1 MLIEI
6 FLALI
11 AGILT
16 IAAPCILLPLPI
28 ILGTSVGQKSKT
40 RPIFITLGFIFTFTV
55 LALLIQFIISHLGV
69 NPNILRFVAVVLLA
83 IFAIFMIWP
92 TPFEKLMV
100 HLNPLINRAGQ
111 VGQQNTSGNWSGLL
125 IGMIIGIVWAP
136 CAGPILGSILT
147 LIALKNN
154 IDQASLLLI
163 AYAIGAGIPM
173 LAIAYGGQVLTT
185 KVKSIAKYSH
195 LLQQIF
201 GVILLLLA
209 VSIYFQYDIV
219 IQAKLL
225 EAFPNIGQKLETSIS
240 ESLRPNDAVVNTTPA
255 PEDNSNNKSN
265 IISLT
270 DPASQKNMPFTLQNY
285 GKAPEF
291 TGIYKWLNLQDGKDS
306 LTLND
311 LKGKVVLIDFWT
323 YSCINCVRTLPYV
336 TKWYDTYKDKGFVVV
351 GVHTPEFAFEKDTNN
366 VATALKQHGINYPV
380 AQDNDYGT
388 WQAYNN
394 QYWPAHYLIDKDGN
408 IVYEH
413 FGEGEYDTTEKVI
426 QQLLEVKMADVSS
439 TIPDEAHAPL
449 SPEMY
454 FGNARRVNL
463 TKDQTANN
471 TDTVYTFPAK
481 LALNNFA
488 MSGTWKF
495 DDDKAICTKAPCTIR
510 LHYAAKDVHMVAHSE
525 QGAKLN
531 ILIDGKKQSVVPVST
546 YNLYNLFMGQ
556 KTEEHTIDIQ
566 IPTDNFEVFT
576 FTFG

>member
-6 FLALI
+6 LLALT

-28 ILGTSVGQKSKT
+28 ILGTSVGQRSKT

-55 LALLIQFIISHLGV
+55 LALLIQFIISHLGL

-83 IFAIFMIWP
+83 VFAIFMIWP

-125 IGMIIGIVWAP
+125 IGIIIGIVWAP

-154 IDQASLLLI
+154 IDQASVLLI

-173 LAIAYGGQVLTT
+173 LAIAYGGQALTT

-195 LLQQIF
+195 VLQQIF

-209 VSIYFQYDIV
+209 ISIYFQYDIV

-225 EAFPNIGQKLETSIS
+225 AALPNFSEKLESNLTQ
-240 ESLRPNDAVVNTTPA
+240 SLNNNTLS
-255 PEDNSNNKSN
+255 PEQNEPTETGKDKDP
-265 IISLT
+265 IIRLT
-270 DPASQKNMPFTLQNY
+270 DPDMQKNMPLTLQNY

-291 TGIYKWLNLQDGKDS
+291 TGIYKWLNLPDGKDS

-323 YSCINCVRTLPYV
+323 YSCINCIRTLPYV

-394 QYWPAHYLIDKDGN
+394 QYWPAHYLIDKQGN

-413 FGEGEYDTTEKVI
+413 FGEGEYDTTERVI
-426 QQLLEVKMADVSS
+426 QQLLAVKMPDVST
-439 TIPDEAHAPL
+439 TIPEETHSPL

-454 FGNARRVNL
+454 FGNSRRVNL
-463 TKDQTANN
+463 SKAQTANS
-471 TDTVYTFPAK
+471 TDTIYK
-481 LALNNFA
+481 LPSNVDFNNFA
-488 MSGTWKF
+488 VSGTWKF
-495 DDDKAICTKAPCTIR
+495 DDDKAVCTKAPCTIR
-510 LHYAAKDVHMVAHSE
+510 LHYAAKDVHIVAHSTQE
-525 QGAKLN
+525 AKLQ
-531 ILIDGKKQSVVPVST
+531 ILIDGNKKPAVPVLD
-546 YNLYNLFMGQ
+546 YNLYNLFSGQ

>member
-28 ILGTSVGQKSKT
+28 ILGTSVGQRSKT

-55 LALLIQFIISHLGV
+55 LALLIQFIISHLGL
-69 NPNILRFVAVVLLA
+69 NPNFIRFVAVVLLA
-83 IFAIFMIWP
+83 VFAIFMIWP

-111 VGQQNTSGNWSGLL
+111 VGTHNTSGNWSGLL
-125 IGMIIGIVWAP
+125 IGIIIGIVWAP

-154 IDQASLLLI
+154 IDQASVLLI

-173 LAIAYGGQVLTT
+173 LGIAYGGQALTT

-195 LLQQIF
+195 LLQQVF
-201 GVILLLLA
+201 GVILLLLS

-225 EAFPNIGQKLETSIS
+225 AALPNLSEKLENNLSQ
-240 ESLRPNDAVVNTTPA
+240 SLNNNTLS
-255 PEDNSNNKSN
+255 PEQNEPTETGKDKDP
-265 IISLT
+265 IIRLT
-270 DPASQKNMPFTLQNY
+270 DPDMQKNMPLTLQNY

-291 TGIYKWLNLQDGKDS
+291 TGIYTWLNLPDDKDS
-306 LTLND
+306 LSLND

-323 YSCINCVRTLPYV
+323 YSCINCIRTLPYV

-394 QYWPAHYLIDKDGN
+394 QYWPAHYLIDKQGN

-413 FGEGEYDTTEKVI
+413 FGEGEYDTTERVI
-426 QQLLEVKMADVSS
+426 QQLLAVKMPDVST
-439 TIPDEAHAPL
+439 TIPEETHSPL

-454 FGNARRVNL
+454 FGNSRRVNL
-463 TKDQTANN
+463 TKAQTANS
-471 TDTVYTFPAK
+471 TDTVYK
-481 LALNNFA
+481 LPNNVNFNNFA
-488 MSGTWKF
+488 VSGTWKF
-495 DDDKAICTKAPCTIR
+495 DDDKAVCTKAPCTIR
-510 LHYAAKDVHMVAHSE
+510 LHYAAKDVHMVAHSAQE
-525 QGAKLN
+525 ANLL
-531 ILIDGKKQSVVPVST
+531 IIIDGNKKPAVPVLD
-546 YNLYNLFMGQ
+546 YNLYNLFSGQ